1 MSEVLAGIYDRLK
14 EKQRRLRDGFP
25 EPLGL
30 RVHRAISWIGRAER
44 ESDDLDAA
52 FIFYWIAF
60 NAAYA
65 ADIAAEAGVSER
77 SSFSVFFGKL
87 IALDREKRIYTQ
99 LWNRIPG
106 PIRMLLDNKFV
117 FQPYWNHKNGMP
129 GYEDWEVS
137 FAASRELNLKALAQN
152 DTERV
157 LSIVFDRLYVLR
169 NQILHG
175 GATWSGK
182 VNRTQV
188 ADGARLLQTLVPV
201 FVDLMLENPEVQWGM
216 PYYPVDLD

>member
-1 MSEVLAGIYDRLK
+1 MSEVLASTYERLK

-44 ESDDLDAA
+44 ETNDLDAA

-65 ADIAAEAGVSER
+65 ADIAVDAGVSER
-77 SSFSVFFGKL
+77 SSFGAFFGKL
-87 IALDREKRIYTQ
+87 IALDREKRIYSEIWT
-99 LWNRIPG
+99 RFPG

-117 FQPYWNHKNGMP
+117 FQPFWNHKNGMA
-129 GYEDWEVS
+129 GYEDWEAS
-137 FAASRELNLKALAQN
+137 FAASRELSLRALTRN

-175 GATWSGK
+175 GATWGGK
-182 VNRTQV
+182 VNRAQV
-188 ADGARLLQTLVPV
+188 ADGARLLGALVPV
-201 FVDLMLENPEVQWGM
+201 FVDLMLENPGLDWGR
-216 PYYPVDLD
+216 PYYPVAL